1 MVLDMRVEKQFEVNV
16 QDRLYHL
23 QLLGEFFNV
32 ANHMNVTGVSGTAY
46 NLSANSGTTSLCGP
60 TGATFG
66 AVAGQAQIECS
77 TLSYVPKTGSRIAAS
92 GFQAVTNADSNFAY
106 SPRQVQI
113 SLRLEF

>member
-1 MVLDMRVEKQFEVNV
+1 MVLDLRLEKQFEVDV
-16 QDRLYHL
+16 KDKPYHL
-23 QLLGEFFNV
+23 QLLGEFFNL
-32 ANHMNVTGVSGTAY
+32 ANHMNVTGVSSTAY

-66 AVAGQAQIECS
+66 QVSGQAQTECS
-77 TLSYVPKTGSRIAAS
+77 TLTYVPKVGAGTTAS